1 MKSKFLF
8 PFLIFSLPFIAQTH
22 SLDKKTP
29 TTNNEKT
36 LFKAADKKVTPED
49 LAQQQLDAYNLR
61 DIEAFLEP
69 YADDVEVYTFP
80 NTLNYKGKETMRKI
94 YGKMFKNVPNLHCKL
109 ENRIVHDKIV
119 IDKERVQFNDKII
132 EALAIYHIENNKIK
146 KVYFVRD

>member
-1 MKSKFLF
+1 MKYKFLL
-8 PFLIFSLPFIAQTH
+8 PFLIFSLPFLAQTH
-22 SLDKKTP
+22 IANLSLDKKTFSN
-29 TTNNEKT
+29 T
-36 LFKAADKKVTPED
+36 ADKKVTPED

-80 NTLNYKGKETMRKI
+80 NTLNYKGKETMRKR
-94 YGKMFKNVPNLHCKL
+94 YGKMFKNVPNLHCEL
-109 ENRIVHDKIV
+109 ENRIVKGNVV